1 MDPKSRME
9 RAIALRAIANAAE
22 KMEESGADNVQVANF
37 ITGAREKLT
46 EERPDLDVRAK
57 AAASAA
63 KWARTNYLG

>member
-9 RAIALRAIANAAE
+9 RAIALRAIASAAE
-22 KMEESGADNVQVANF
+22 KMEQSGADSVQVTNF